1 MIMFCEDWFI
11 VISEIVWV
19 MVPFPAV
26 TLPPVGRVSARV
38 EDVIVK
44 SRKEKI
50 PADSGFTKVSKGLQE
65 NGKWGIR
72 YFNVWRV
79 SFVSDLREKD
89 DDKNRNICNTNLF
102 YFILRVRKEDFNGEG
117 ETGQERNA

>member
-1 MIMFCEDWFI
+1 MEKPCQSMIMFCEVWFI
-11 VISEIVWV
+11 VMSVFVWF
-19 MVPFPAV
+19 MVPLPAVMFPA
-26 TLPPVGRVSARV
+26 VGRVSARV

-72 YFNVWRV
+72 
-79 SFVSDLREKD
+79 
-89 DDKNRNICNTNLF
+89 
-102 YFILRVRKEDFNGEG
+102 
-117 ETGQERNA
+117 